1 MRKLFKAPPDTKDVD
16 SLFKSL
22 DVDGGGELD
31 MSELKAALKQ
41 MIAAYANRKAAGASA
56 MVKVAAKREQAK
68 ALREG
73 SIAAAVRA
81 SEAAVTTL
89 QELRKISSIDSQLG
103 DIINSK
109 GWKASDVATK
119 WDASGDGELD
129 QKEVSG
135 YLPAASRYYLPSV
148 TLVTDSR
155 HVTAPA
161 PLTHALPCC
170 HSLDCTLHSSGR
182 MCSSSYPTARPK
194 PSTRSLTAWMRTAAA
209 ASTSQRC
216 VRR

>member
-41 MIAAYANRKAAGASA
+41 MIAAHANRKAAGASA

-81 SEAAVTTL
+81 SEVAITTL
-89 QELRKISSIDSQLG
+89 QELRRTSSIDSQLG

-129 QKEVSG
+129 KKEVSG
-135 YLPAASRYYLPSV
+135 YPSALAMPLAV
-148 TLVTDSR
+148 PLVTASPQSHTHLVDACPPAVIPSAALTVPSECTQAPSR
-155 HVTAPA
+155 
-161 PLTHALPCC
+161 
-170 HSLDCTLHSSGR
+170 R
-182 MCSSSYPTARPK
+182 
-194 PSTRSLTAWMRTAAA
+194 
-209 ASTSQRC
+209 
-216 VRR
+216 